1 MIQNYVDYI
10 SDILN
15 IDFIRTIATFWGY
28 TVRPVILIMFFY
40 ILNKD
45 RSFKLFWGLAGINA
59 AVYLT
64 AFFSKV
70 SFWIENGR
78 FNRGPLGFTCH
89 IISLI
94 MLVYF
99 LYLTIC
105 ELKRSPKRETIIPV
119 LNVLLI
125 FVGIGIDY
133 FVAHQQMISYL
144 TVTIV
149 SGSLFYYIWLHLRFV
164 REHERA
170 LMAEQRIQIMM
181 TQIQPHFL
189 YNTLSTIQ
197 ALCRIDPEKAF
208 DMNGLVLAAK
218 LKKQCPDMKIIFL
231 TGYSEYAVDA
241 FKLHASGYIMKPVGK
256 ERLLSEIEY
265 AMSDEKQ
272 AKVPAHIEAHTFGE
286 FDLIIDGEPAAFTR
300 AKAKE
305 LLAYLIDRHGHS
317 VSRANVFAV
326 LFEDKQYDRS
336 MQKQLDVIIRSLRDT
351 LRKYGSEDI
360 FELSRGTL
368 RIRPEMID
376 CDMYR
381 FMNGDI
387 EAINSYRG
395 EYMNSYS
402 WAAIT
407 EAFIAQE
414 RYDEK

>member
-1 MIQNYVDYI
+1 MQDQYIILAPLMLQIVGLTLAVIIDPYIKNQDRKIMLIITGLVFSLVIQNYVDYI

-208 DMNGLVLAAK
+208 DTTEKFGMYLRQNIDSLSQPDLIPIQKELEHTKIYADIEMIRFQNVRVEYDIEDDSFSVPALTIQPIVENAIKHGVRIRDDGIVMVSTHTNEKYHEIVISDNGKGFDTTHQPEAE
-218 LKKQCPDMKIIFL
+218 
-231 TGYSEYAVDA
+231 TGHIGIKNVE
-241 FKLHASGYIMKPVGK
+241 
-256 ERLLSEIEY
+256 ERLYKMCHGTVSVESKI
-265 AMSDEKQ
+265 
-272 AKVPAHIEAHTFGE
+272 GE
-286 FDLIIDGEPAAFTR
+286 GTT
-300 AKAKE
+300 
-305 LLAYLIDRHGHS
+305 
-317 VSRANVFAV
+317 V
-326 LFEDKQYDRS
+326 
-336 MQKQLDVIIRSLRDT
+336 T
-351 LRKYGSEDI
+351 LQI
-360 FELSRGTL
+360 P
-368 RIRPEMID
+368 I
-376 CDMYR
+376 
-381 FMNGDI
+381 
-387 EAINSYRG
+387 
-395 EYMNSYS
+395 
-402 WAAIT
+402 
-407 EAFIAQE
+407 
-414 RYDEK
+414 

>member
-1 MIQNYVDYI
+1 MLQIVGLTLAVIIDPYIKNQDRKIMLIITGLVFSLVIQNYVDYI

-208 DMNGLVLAAK
+208 DTTEKFGMYLRQNI
-218 LKKQCPDMKIIFL
+218 D
-231 TGYSEYAVDA
+231 S
-241 FKLHASGYIMKPVGK
+241 
-256 ERLLSEIEY
+256 LS
-265 AMSDEKQ
+265 Q
-272 AKVPAHIEAHTFGE
+272 P
-286 FDLIIDGEPAAFTR
+286 DLIPIQ
-300 AKAKE
+300 KE
-305 LLAYLIDRHGHS
+305 LEHTKIYADIEMIRFQNVRVEYDIEDRLYYNINIYAELGSQGNIGTTTTTPRHLN
-317 VSRANVFAV
+317 RP
-326 LFEDKQYDRS
+326 
-336 MQKQLDVIIRSLRDT
+336 RSLPQN
-351 LRKYGSEDI
+351 LLMCSH
-360 FELSRGTL
+360 SRQCHSSCCPLYSLMMSGTCL
-368 RIRPEMID
+368 
-376 CDMYR
+376 C
-381 FMNGDI
+381 
-387 EAINSYRG
+387 
-395 EYMNSYS
+395 
-402 WAAIT
+402 
-407 EAFIAQE
+407 
-414 RYDEK
+414 